1 MKRIIGLVLVLALL
15 SCSAMAEN
23 KSPMA
28 LLQEYEELIV
38 GEWISCD
45 YLESIIIDRNELYIS
60 ANGSVYYRPLYD
72 FSSSGYY
79 EILFSNDTDT
89 IMLTN
94 ASGNYYKT
102 LVRPNDTIK
111 SYLDDP
117 TSFITSGKWI
127 LTPNNNEYEG
137 SIVFNNEKM
146 IRTKGDKI
154 EENTWELT
162 GTRIIYIGDKSYDN
176 CHVVIFNGILHLDWN
191 GYGWEFY
198 AFEKE

>member
-60 ANGSVYYRPLYD
+60 ANGSVYYRPLYEY
-72 FSSSGYY
+72 SSSGYY

-94 ASGNYYKT
+94 ASGNDYKT
-102 LVRPNDTIK
+102 LIRPNDTIK

-117 TSFITSGKWI
+117 ISFITSGKWI
-127 LTPNNNEYEG
+127 DTRSNNEYEG

-146 IRTKGDKI
+146 IRTDGDKI
-154 EENTWELT
+154 EENTWELDVT
-162 GTRIIYIGDKSYDN
+162 YRIDIGDNYYDYCN
-176 CHVVIFNGILHLDWN
+176 VVIVNGILHLDWE
-191 GYGWEFY
+191 GFGRVFY